1 MRRLRVALVCAAILC
16 MAACSVGAILQPTK
30 DPSQFYV
37 LTPIDA
43 SARGVPITY
52 SGTGGARELEIGL
65 GPVKFPA
72 YLARPEIVTRS
83 SPNKVDLSE
92 INRWA
97 EPLDKN
103 FLTVLSQNLT
113 MLLGA
118 HVTTFPWYRPAK
130 LDYQLTLEITRFD
143 TDSNGSA
150 QIIGRWEIKDPNS
163 GEVLNSGEINLSD
176 PARSGETPAAT
187 LSRAVGDLS
196 VQLGDAIRAAKHP
209 APRAKAD

>member
-1 MRRLRVALVCAAILC
+1 MRRLRVALASVAILC
-16 MAACSVGAILQPTK
+16 MAACSVGSILQPAK

-37 LTPIDA
+37 LTPLDA

-52 SGTGGARELEIGL
+52 SGTGGARELELGL

-83 SPNKVDLSE
+83 SPNKVDLAE

-103 FLTVLSQNLT
+103 FVSVLSQNLMT
-113 MLLGA
+113 LLGA
-118 HVTTFPWYRPAK
+118 RVTTFPWYRPTN
-130 LDYQLTLEITRFD
+130 LDYQITVDITRFD
-143 TDSNGSA
+143 TDSNGTA
-150 QIIGRWEIKDPNS
+150 QVIGRWEIKDPNS

-187 LSRAVGDLS
+187 LSRALGDLS
-196 VQLGDAIRAAKHP
+196 VQLADAIRTTRHP
-209 APRAKAD
+209 APRAKAG